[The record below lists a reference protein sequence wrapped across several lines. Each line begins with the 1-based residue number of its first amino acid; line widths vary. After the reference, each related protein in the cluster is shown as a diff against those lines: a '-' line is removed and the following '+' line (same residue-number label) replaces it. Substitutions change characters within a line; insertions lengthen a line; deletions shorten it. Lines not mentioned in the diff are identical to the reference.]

1 MSFFEDQEMVII
13 GFTHFDELLSALR
26 KRDYT
31 VIGPVARDGAI
42 ALDVILS
49 ASDLPKG
56 CHDEQQPGSYFL
68 RHEEDEAIFG
78 YVVGPQSWKKYLY
91 PPRLKLFSAKR
102 EGKGFEI
109 VSDSATPSPKYAFLG
124 VRPCE
129 IGAIKIND
137 SVFDGGQYSDARY
150 VSTRKD
156 ACVIAVNCTRP
167 AGNCF
172 CVSMNTGPRATRAFD
187 LALTE
192 ICENGTHHFVVDVG
206 SELGQS
212 ILEDVTHRQ
221 AEKNE
226 IERALDL
233 LSTSAAGMCKS
244 LETEG
249 LPQLLNDNYEHPEWD
264 DVAKRCLAC
273 ANCTMVCPTCFCST
287 VDDIT
292 DLTGDHAER
301 WRRWD
306 SCFTSDFT
314 KIAGGNIRMST
325 RTRYRQ
331 WMMHK
336 LAHWHD
342 QFGTSGCVGCGRCIT
357 WCPVGIDI
365 THEAQH
371 IRETS
376 ISTINS

>member
-1 MSFFEDQEMVII
+1 MII
-13 GFTHFDELLSALR
+13 IEFTHLDELFSALR
-26 KRDYT
+26 KREYT
-31 VIGPVARDGAI
+31 IIGPVARDGAI
-42 ALDVILS
+42 ALDVIYS

-56 CHDEQQPGSYFL
+56 HHDEQQPGTYFL
-68 RHEEDEAIFG
+68 RHENDEALFG

-91 PPRLKLFSAKR
+91 PPRMKLFSASR
-102 EGKGFEI
+102 AGKGFEI
-109 VSDSATPSPKYAFLG
+109 LPDSVTPPSKYAFVG

-129 IGAIKIND
+129 ISAMVIND
-137 SVFDGGQYSDARY
+137 AVFDGGQFTDARY
-150 VSTRKD
+150 VSTRKGS
-156 ACVIAVNCTRP
+156 CVIAVNCTRSG
-167 AGNCF
+167 GNCF
-172 CVSMNTGPRATRAFD
+172 CASMNTGPRATHAFD
-187 LALTE
+187 LSMTE
-192 ICENGTHHFVVDVG
+192 ICENGTHHFVVEVG

-212 ILEDVTHRQ
+212 ILDEVKHRK
-221 AEKNE
+221 AEKSE
-226 IERALDL
+226 MERALEL
-233 LSTSAAGMCKS
+233 LSTTATGMAKS
-244 LETEG
+244 LVTEG

-273 ANCTMVCPTCFCST
+273 ANCTLVCPTCFCST

-301 WRRWD
+301 WKRWD

-314 KIAGGNIRMST
+314 RIAGGNIRMST
-325 RTRYRQ
+325 RARYRQ

-365 THEAQH
+365 THEAQR

-376 ISTINS
+376 ISTINT